1 MNDSYILENPKL
13 HDKGATI
20 RLPGGGLGFFWKK
33 YSGPGFG
40 KKKNSGLDHVWK
52 KYLGS
57 IHWTKIVCPLSM
69 KRKCLPSIHEKKMSA
84 LYIHENKM
92 LALYKWY
99 YHGSRTNL
107 IFVSLSWSW
116 WMSAAKLERHWT
128 VIKLLGRIIFQLY
141 INLIKVQSLLIPVW
155 TCMHV
160 LEGPQIKDPFIFNW
174 ENNKIEKYE
183 LNNWIMSS
191 TCSM

>member
-1 MNDSYILENPKL
+1 MTKLLTRCDINRLILIKSVLITDNIVTYYVTGNLMLATNISCRMLRFCSDIHVRTL
-13 HDKGATI
+13 HVYGQCICMVKIPYKGATI
-20 RLPGGGLGFFWKK
+20 RFPGGGLGFFWKK
-33 YSGPGFG
+33 YSGSGFG
-40 KKKNSGLDHVWK
+40 KKKYSGLDHVWK

-57 IHWTKIVCPLSM
+57 IHWKKNVCPLSM

-116 WMSAAKLERHWT
+116 WRNVGS
-128 VIKLLGRIIFQLY
+128 
-141 INLIKVQSLLIPVW
+141 
-155 TCMHV
+155 
-160 LEGPQIKDPFIFNW
+160 
-174 ENNKIEKYE
+174 
-183 LNNWIMSS
+183 
-191 TCSM
+191 

>member
-1 MNDSYILENPKL
+1 M
-13 HDKGATI
+13 
-20 RLPGGGLGFFWKK
+20 
-33 YSGPGFG
+33 
-40 KKKNSGLDHVWK
+40 WK

-57 IHWTKIVCPLSM
+57 IHWKKIVCPLSM

-183 LNNWIMSS
+183 LNNWIMSG